1 MKTIFVSN
9 FFNLDNQL
17 EELGVFN
24 SIMTKDSHFF
34 INIIRLRD
42 SQTPEFS
49 KAYNHFNG
57 FFENIVKLLDAS
69 TTKGDK
75 LYNTALKYFNF
86 SGLNC
91 INLGFSESGKDVGF
105 GKVLSSKVISDAFD
119 IIKAGSK
126 QPEIFQLT
134 SLFEDNV
141 GPDRL
146 SDMIATIIR
155 PEIEEYTRRINRILK
170 LDKDHYPHIEFE
182 NEIAINPYKKCQL
195 LYLPTEVLH
204 ELPIARSWDDI
215 DRVITENEKIRA
227 EINDVVALN
236 WKKMLSSE
244 KKKYIKEQI
253 LMIPDKCER
262 IIEGF
267 KNEKIDTYDIKSN
280 LDYLVDSTF
289 SHILKDG
296 AFNSIA
302 NNKIKELDSYEVALG
317 CLNIIKKWFEN
328 NKGWEI
334 PQSVTTNKREK
345 VVQRLIHLGGQY
357 FCEINNIDMSF
368 EVNNGNGPVDLK
380 LSRGNDKTIIEV
392 KLSSNKD
399 YLNGYLK
406 QIEEYAKAENTNK
419 RIYLYIKV
427 GNPKRDILIC
437 DLYEK
442 SKEERKN
449 PPLLYIIDSTP
460 QLSASKK

>member
-1 MKTIFVSN
+1 MKTIFVSD
-9 FFNLDNQL
+9 FFSLDNQL

-34 INIIRLRD
+34 INILRLRD
-42 SQTPEFS
+42 AKTPEFS

-69 TTKGDK
+69 NTKGDK
-75 LYNTALKYFNF
+75 LYKTALNHFNF

-146 SDMIATIIR
+146 SDMIATIIK
-155 PEIEEYTRRINRILK
+155 PDIEEYTRRINRILK
-170 LDKDHYPHIEFE
+170 LDKEHYPHIEFD

-195 LYLPTEVLH
+195 LYLPIEVLH

-227 EINDVVALN
+227 EINGVVALK

-244 KKKYIKEQI
+244 KKKYIKEEI
-253 LMIPDKCER
+253 LMVPDKCER

-267 KNEKIDTYDIKSN
+267 KNEKIEVYNIKSN
-280 LDYLVDSTF
+280 NL
-289 SHILKDG
+289 
-296 AFNSIA
+296 
-302 NNKIKELDSYEVALG
+302 
-317 CLNIIKKWFEN
+317 
-328 NKGWEI
+328 
-334 PQSVTTNKREK
+334 QSC
-345 VVQRLIHLGGQY
+345 G
-357 FCEINNIDMSF
+357 
-368 EVNNGNGPVDLK
+368 
-380 LSRGNDKTIIEV
+380 
-392 KLSSNKD
+392 
-399 YLNGYLK
+399 
-406 QIEEYAKAENTNK
+406 
-419 RIYLYIKV
+419 
-427 GNPKRDILIC
+427 
-437 DLYEK
+437 
-442 SKEERKN
+442 
-449 PPLLYIIDSTP
+449 
-460 QLSASKK
+460 